1 MRRKTLKDGQKGLE
15 RDQKAFK
22 AKQDEEGDLDVRIET
37 KKKALDDYKKN
48 ESAYKKA
55 IRKQVEKDFEEKVQ
69 ADQEAY
75 LNQVNLEYRQRLD
88 REKEEL
94 VKQKKAFRDQIK
106 AFVTTFKRAY
116 IQAGVQSS
124 ADPSVASEWAEA
136 YLRSKTPEDRDKAE
150 SHVFGRSSYSKD

>member
-1 MRRKTLKDGQKGLE
+1 MRRKKTLKDGQKGLE

-124 ADPSVASEWAEA
+124 ADPSVASEWGWSLPTE
-136 YLRSKTPEDRDKAE
+136 
-150 SHVFGRSSYSKD
+150 